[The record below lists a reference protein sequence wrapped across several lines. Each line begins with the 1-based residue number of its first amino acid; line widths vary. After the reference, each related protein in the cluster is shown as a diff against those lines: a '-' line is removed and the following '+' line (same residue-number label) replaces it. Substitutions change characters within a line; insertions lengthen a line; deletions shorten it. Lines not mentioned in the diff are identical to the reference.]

1 MAQREIAG
9 VHLPKSKTTQR
20 TFEAILASA
29 EKLFSQNGYLS
40 TTISDIT
47 KAANVATGSFYSY
60 FESKY
65 AVYEYILERYKA
77 ELKSSLAKNI
87 EGCTTR
93 AERERV
99 GLKTFIQDAVR
110 NPRCF
115 HLVWESLYINP
126 DLFRRY
132 YQSFAESYARALSRD
147 KEELTTNDLS
157 MAAYVL
163 IGINNFMGLK
173 ALFEQ
178 ADEESIDKLVDG
190 VMEIL
195 QKGLF
200 VEK

>member
-93 AERERV
+93 AESMLSPTPLTLRGALPYNR
-99 GLKTFIQDAVR
+99 FSRRR
-110 NPRCF
+110 NKRAAPR
-115 HLVWESLYINP
+115 
-126 DLFRRY
+126 
-132 YQSFAESYARALSRD
+132 Q
-147 KEELTTNDLS
+147 
-157 MAAYVL
+157 
-163 IGINNFMGLK
+163 
-173 ALFEQ
+173 
-178 ADEESIDKLVDG
+178 
-190 VMEIL
+190 
-195 QKGLF
+195 
-200 VEK
+200 